1 MTTSN
6 SLTEL
11 ALVFEDIHIQQA
23 WLGLLKS
30 LAKPELIGVF
40 DHYADTHKTD
50 DPHVNLFNTRRLHR
64 ILEIT
69 VHDIRDLKF
78 FVRNDVPEPRNRKG
92 IMRSISSGIGQTIK
106 SLAEDDRVEAGDQTD
121 SFFLEM

>member
-1 MTTSN
+1 
-6 SLTEL
+6 LTEL
-11 ALVFEDIHIQQA
+11 ALVFEDGHVQQA

-30 LAKPELIGVF
+30 LAKPEIVGVF
-40 DHYADTHKTD
+40 DHYNNTQKSI
-50 DPHVNLFNTRRLHR
+50 DPHANLFDTRRLHR
-64 ILEIT
+64 ILEVT
-69 VHDIRDLKF
+69 VHDIRDLKI
-78 FVRNDVPEPRNRKG
+78 FVRNDMPEPRNRKG